1 MTMADKFLVN
11 SKEIEASGMLEAL
24 SQFASENLYT
34 LCIALV
40 LIALIYRCTTMGS
53 TTQTINGSTIGKKAT
68 ITQDSPQ
75 GFWGKRDQQINNTT
89 VLDEADIRQKNP
101 KK

>member
-1 MTMADKFLVN
+1 MADKLLVN

-24 SQFASENLYT
+24 GQFTSENLYP

-40 LIALIYRCTTMGS
+40 LIVLIYRCTVMGN

-75 GFWGKRDQQINNTT
+75 GFWGKRVQQINDTN
-89 VLDEADIRQKNP
+89 VLDEADIKQNNP